1 MRHFFLLLID
11 LALIAVA
18 TEASLLLR
26 DNFEFIPAHAADTL
40 PYLLGSLASGAILLT
55 AFGAYRVVWAFAT
68 TVDYLRIVM
77 ATIATIICAVTLG
90 FVVNRLDGV
99 ARALPLL
106 QGALMVIFLLAARAA
121 ARLKRGHGARG
132 APWPRTALAPRC
144 RTMLVV
150 GVGDLGGLYLAAVS
164 RHAPHRIRI
173 AGFLDRDER
182 HIGRSVHGH
191 PILGSAEQV
200 ADMIRKLE
208 PHGVFVDTIVV
219 AEEFEMLSPPAQQA
233 LLELEAESDIEVELL
248 VDRLGLCDGAGRWEV
263 DAGERVALGAVDEA
277 KIFACDSDEITAALS
292 RPYWRVKRGLDVIG
306 ALALTALLSPLLL
319 LGFAL
324 ALVDVGWPPTFWQQR
339 PGRYGRPFKVYK
351 LRTMA
356 AAHDAEG
363 RRVSDELRV
372 SALGNLSRR
381 LRLDEL
387 PQLLNVLTGEMSF
400 VGPRPLLP
408 VDQPRDCAA
417 RLMIRP
423 GLTGWAQ
430 VNGGRAI
437 SATDKAALDVWYVR
451 NASLA
456 LDVEIV
462 LRTILVVII
471 GERVDAAAI
480 RCAWR
485 ELRLSERGADEDGE
499 LVVASGRLLA
509 ESCNEPVRGKR
520 AAAGVS

>member
-1 MRHFFLLLID
+1 MRHFFLMLID

-26 DNFEFIPAHAADTL
+26 DNFEFFPAHAADTL
-40 PYLLGSLASGAILLT
+40 PYLLGSLASGTILLT

-106 QGALMVIFLLAARAA
+106 QGALMAMLLLGARAL
-121 ARLKRGHGARG
+121 ARLRRGARS

-144 RTMLVV
+144 RTVLIV
-150 GVGDLGGLYLAAVS
+150 GVGDLGGLYLAAVA

-200 ADMIRKLE
+200 AEMMRKLE
-208 PHGVFVDTIVV
+208 PHGVFVDAIIV
-219 AEEFEMLSPPAQQA
+219 AEEFDMLSPRAQHA
-233 LLELEAESDIEVELL
+233 LLELEAESDVEIELL
-248 VDRLGLCDGAGRWEV
+248 VDRLGLCDGAAQWDGKHDELDV
-263 DAGERVALGAVDEA
+263 ESIDEA
-277 KIFACDSDEITAALS
+277 KVFACDSDEITAALS
-292 RPYWRVKRGLDVIG
+292 RPYWRVKRALDVIG

-324 ALVDVGWPPTFWQQR
+324 ALIDVGWPPTFWQQR
-339 PGRYGRPFKVYK
+339 PGRYGQPFKVYK

-372 SALGNLSRR
+372 SRLGNLSRR

-408 VDQPRDCAA
+408 IDQPRDCAA

-437 SATDKAALDVWYVR
+437 SASDKAALDVWYVR

-456 LDVEIV
+456 LDAEIV
-462 LRTILVVII
+462 LRTILVVIV

-480 RCAWR
+480 RHAWR
-485 ELRLSERGADEDGE
+485 ELRLVESLAEDAE
-499 LVVASGRLLA
+499 LVAPGHFLA
-509 ESCNEPVRGKR
+509 EGCDQPVRRKR
-520 AAAGVS
+520 AAAGLS

>member
-1 MRHFFLLLID
+1 MRHFFLMLID

-26 DNFEFIPAHAADTL
+26 DNFEFFPAHAADTL
-40 PYLLGSLASGAILLT
+40 PYLLGSLASGAVLLT

-121 ARLKRGHGARG
+121 ARLRRGARG

-144 RTMLVV
+144 RTVLVV
-150 GVGDLGGLYLAAVS
+150 GVGDLGGLYLAAVA

-200 ADMIRKLE
+200 AEMMRKLE
-208 PHGVFVDTIVV
+208 PHGVFVDAIVV
-219 AEEFEMLSPPAQQA
+219 AEEFDMLSPRAQQA
-233 LLELEAESDIEVELL
+233 LLELEAESDIAVELL
-248 VDRLGLCDGAGRWEV
+248 VDRLGLCDGADRGDGEV
-263 DAGERVALGAVDEA
+263 DERAALDAVDDA
-277 KIFACDSDEITAALS
+277 RVFACDSNEITAALS
-292 RPYWRVKRGLDVIG
+292 RPYWRVKRVLDVIG
-306 ALALTALLSPLLL
+306 ALTLTALLAPLLT

-324 ALVDVGWPPTFWQQR
+324 ALIDVGWPPTFWQQR
-339 PGRYGRPFKVYK
+339 PGRYGRPFKVFK

-480 RCAWR
+480 RRAWR
-485 ELRLSERGADEDGE
+485 EVRLVDSAAEEGAE
-499 LVVASGRLLA
+499 LVVTSGHFLA
-509 ESCNEPVRGKR
+509 ESCDEPVRGKR